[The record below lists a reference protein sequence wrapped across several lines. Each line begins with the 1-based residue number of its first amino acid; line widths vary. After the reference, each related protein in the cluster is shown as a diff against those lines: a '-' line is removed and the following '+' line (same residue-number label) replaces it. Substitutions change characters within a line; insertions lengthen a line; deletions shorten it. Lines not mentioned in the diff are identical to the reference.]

1 MKIERVNDNQIRCIL
16 TPGDLIKRHLSI
28 KSIAQ
33 GDQAAQ
39 ALVREMMEQS
49 SEEFG
54 FEPNEFPLLV
64 ELSPAEGGGID
75 HNGEIGVIALPS
87 IHLVKYSTVTKVNS
101 MDEIPISAQADHLM
115 RALQAIVNMAKEND
129 RKERIPA
136 PVAAFSFDARRVL
149 VLPPE
154 LKEDPR
160 GVHTAL
166 YWQPKYNV
174 YYLCVTSS
182 LKYQAVFSHVCHLLS
197 EYGRSVPVTE
207 GSPAYFAE
215 HYVTLCAR
223 NALKHI
229 AAGEVEPPKG

>member
-1 MKIERVNDNQIRCIL
+1 MKIERISDNQIRCIL

-64 ELSPAEGGGID
+64 ELSPAEGGGI
-75 HNGEIGVIALPS
+75 AL
-87 IHLVKYSTVTKVNS
+87 TVTKVNS

-115 RALQAIVNMAKEND
+115 RALQAIVNMAKDND

-223 NALKHI
+223 NALKHS

>member
-1 MKIERVNDNQIRCIL
+1 MKIEKVNDNQIRCIL

-64 ELSPAEGGGID
+64 ELSPAEGGGI
-75 HNGEIGVIALPS
+75 AL
-87 IHLVKYSTVTKVNS
+87 TVTKGNS

>member
-1 MKIERVNDNQIRCIL
+1 MKIERISDNQIRCIL

-54 FEPNEFPLLV
+54 FEPNELPLLV
-64 ELSPAEGGGID
+64 ELSPAESGGI
-75 HNGEIGVIALPS
+75 AL
-87 IHLVKYSTVTKVNS
+87 TVTKVNS

-115 RALQAIVNMAKEND
+115 RALQAIVNMAREND
-129 RKERIPA
+129 RKEKKPA
-136 PVAAFSFDARRVL
+136 PVAAFSFDARRPL

-160 GVHTAL
+160 GVRTAL

-174 YYLCVTSS
+174 YYLCVTASPKN
-182 LKYQAVFSHVCHLLS
+182 LPVFSHVCHLLS

-215 HYVTLCAR
+215 HYVTLCAS

-229 AAGEVEPPKG
+229 AAGEAEPPKG

>member
-1 MKIERVNDNQIRCIL
+1 MKIEKVNDNQIRCIL

-64 ELSPAEGGGID
+64 ELSPAEGGGI
-75 HNGEIGVIALPS
+75 AL
-87 IHLVKYSTVTKVNS
+87 TVTKVNS

-207 GSPAYFAE
+207 GSPSYFAE
-215 HYVTLCAR
+215 HYMTLFAK

-229 AAGEVEPPKG
+229 AAGEAEVPKG

>member
-1 MKIERVNDNQIRCIL
+1 MKIEKVNDNQIRCIL

-64 ELSPAEGGGID
+64 ELSPAEGGGI
-75 HNGEIGVIALPS
+75 AL
-87 IHLVKYSTVTKVNS
+87 TVTKVNS

-115 RALQAIVNMAKEND
+115 RALQAIVNRAKEND

>member
-1 MKIERVNDNQIRCIL
+1 MKIEKVNDNQIRCIL
-16 TPGDLIKRHLSI
+16 TPRDLIKRHLSI

-64 ELSPAEGGGID
+64 ELSPAEGGGI
-75 HNGEIGVIALPS
+75 AL
-87 IHLVKYSTVTKVNS
+87 TVTKVNS

>member
-1 MKIERVNDNQIRCIL
+1 MKIEKVNDNQIRCIL

-64 ELSPAEGGGID
+64 ELSPAEGGGI
-75 HNGEIGVIALPS
+75 AL
-87 IHLVKYSTVTKVNS
+87 TVTKVNS

-182 LKYQAVFSHVCHLLS
+182 LKYQAVFSHVYHLLS

>member
-1 MKIERVNDNQIRCIL
+1 MKIEKVNDNQIRCIL

-64 ELSPAEGGGID
+64 ELSPAEGGGI
-75 HNGEIGVIALPS
+75 AL
-87 IHLVKYSTVTKVNS
+87 TVTKVNS

-223 NALKHI
+223 KALKHI

>member
-1 MKIERVNDNQIRCIL
+1 MKIEKVNDNQIRCIL

-49 SEEFG
+49 SE
-54 FEPNEFPLLV
+54 PNEFPLLV
-64 ELSPAEGGGID
+64 ELSPAEGGGI
-75 HNGEIGVIALPS
+75 AL
-87 IHLVKYSTVTKVNS
+87 TVTKVNS

>member
-1 MKIERVNDNQIRCIL
+1 MKIERISDNQIRCIL
-16 TPGDLIKRHLSI
+16 TAGDLIKRHLSI

-64 ELSPAEGGGID
+64 ELSPAAGGGI
-75 HNGEIGVIALPS
+75 AL
-87 IHLVKYSTVTKVNS
+87 TVTKVNS

-115 RALQAIVNMAKEND
+115 RALQAIVNMAKDND
-129 RKERIPA
+129 RKEKIPA
-136 PVAAFSFDARRVL
+136 PVAAFSFDARREL

-174 YYLCVTSS
+174 YYLCVTAS
-182 LKYQAVFSHVCHLLS
+182 LKYQAVFSHTCHLLS
-197 EYGRSVPVTE
+197 EYGRSIPVTE

-215 HYVTLCAR
+215 HYVTLFAK

-229 AAGEVEPPKG
+229 TAGEAEPPKG

>member
-1 MKIERVNDNQIRCIL
+1 MKIEKVNDNQIRCIL

-64 ELSPAEGGGID
+64 ELSPAEGGGI
-75 HNGEIGVIALPS
+75 AL
-87 IHLVKYSTVTKVNS
+87 TVTKVNS

-115 RALQAIVNMAKEND
+115 RALQAIVNMAKDND

-136 PVAAFSFDARRVL
+136 PVAAFSFDARRPL

-182 LKYQAVFSHVCHLLS
+182 LKNQAVFSHVCHLLS

-207 GSPAYFAE
+207 GSPSYFAE
-215 HYVTLCAR
+215 HYMTLFAK

-229 AAGEVEPPKG
+229 AAGEAEVPKG

>member
-1 MKIERVNDNQIRCIL
+1 MKIEKISDNQIRCIL

-64 ELSPAEGGGID
+64 ELSPAGGGGI
-75 HNGEIGVIALPS
+75 AL
-87 IHLVKYSTVTKVNS
+87 TVTKVNS

-115 RALQAIVNMAKEND
+115 RALQAIVNMAKDND

>member
-1 MKIERVNDNQIRCIL
+1 MKNEKVNDNQIRCIL
-16 TPGDLIKRHLSI
+16 TPRALIKRQLSI

-64 ELSPAEGGGID
+64 ELSPAEGGGI
-75 HNGEIGVIALPS
+75 AL
-87 IHLVKYSTVTKVNS
+87 TVTKVNS